1 MLVMCDTCC
10 VSQAIIQRMDAA
22 EEVMAHAERSRWL
35 AMEAYSLRMKV
46 IPLFRACCEL
56 ASAATSLDDAGCS
69 CARDMCVQLRQCDL
83 RAISA
88 AAQQSATLR
97 RSHAEFASGKPVAGH
112 FDYDFEDLIQAAN
125 TQIESVVSRVHI
137 CEQDNGNKRQPE
149 ASPGANHSPV
159 SAAVSELAEEL
170 LMALRDCAQ
179 LRRCVR
185 CLRHSFGWQLVWQER
200 LPTWALSI
208 APTATV

>member
-1 MLVMCDTCC
+1 MRVLRPHWTMLGVRVLVTC
-10 VSQAIIQRMDAA
+10 A
-22 EEVMAHAERSRWL
+22 
-35 AMEAYSLRMKV
+35 
-46 IPLFRACCEL
+46 
-56 ASAATSLDDAGCS
+56 
-69 CARDMCVQLRQCDL
+69 QLRQCDL

-88 AAQQSATLR
+88 AAQQSASLR

-179 LRRCVR
+179 LRRCVC
-185 CLRHSFGWQLVWQER
+185 CLRHSFDWQLVWHIKVAN
-200 LPTWALSI
+200 LG
-208 APTATV
+208 TVYRSHRHYDVFE